1 MRRVTIVGGGLA
13 GLVAAIASA
22 EAGATVQLYEAH
34 QTLGGRARP
43 SGPPY
48 IAHDGPHVLYD
59 NGPLWA
65 WLAERDLIGPAA
77 RAPARAL
84 AAFRFRRQG
93 RLRRLPPA
101 GTVRLLANPSRV
113 APVDRDFHGWVAAH
127 YGQEAATAAANL
139 MGVATFDADP
149 GRLSAA
155 FVWERMRRVFGGLPP
170 AARYVRG
177 GWGTMLAR
185 MEARARELGIS
196 IELGSRV
203 DRLPEP
209 PVIVATSLAAARQL
223 LGDDTLHWDS
233 GRTVLLDLGLRRRR
247 GDAFVMSD
255 LDEAGWA
262 EDYAIPDPTV
272 APPGHSLVQAQM
284 PLRPGE
290 ASAAA
295 LKRLERLLDLG
306 YPAWQERVTWRRQ
319 GLANGRTGALDL
331 PGRTWRDRPAVDRG
345 DGVFLAGDMVA
356 APGLLSEV
364 SFASALQASHRA
376 LHQAGRV
383 TASPSPAGDRSGRGG
398 VWRPS
403 ADRCE
408 DPPHD
413 RLPLAARGSR
423 PAGDRRASSSLA
435 ELTHAP
441 PRQPAV

>member
-1 MRRVTIVGGGLA
+1 MDDSSHLRGISGMNQITIVGGGLA

-22 EAGATVQLYEAH
+22 EAGASVRLYEAH

-59 NGPLWA
+59 NGPLWD
-65 WLAERDLIGPAA
+65 WLAERGLIGPAA
-77 RAPARAL
+77 RIPVRAL
-84 AAFRFRRQG
+84 AAFRFRRHG
-93 RLRRLPPA
+93 RLRRLPHA
-101 GTVRLLANPSRV
+101 GIVRLLADRTRV
-113 APVDRDFHGWVAAH
+113 APVDRDFHGWVAAG
-127 YGQEAATAAANL
+127 YGEEAGRAASNL

-155 FVWERMRRVFGGLPP
+155 FMWERLRRVFGGLPP

-177 GWGTMLAR
+177 GWGTLLAR
-185 MEARARELGIS
+185 MEARARELGVS

-223 LGDDTLHWDS
+223 LGDDSLRWDS
-233 GRTVLLDLGLRRRR
+233 GRTLLLDLGLRRRR
-247 GDAFVMSD
+247 GDAFVISD

-290 ASAAA
+290 SSAAA
-295 LKRLERLLDLG
+295 LERLERLLDLG
-306 YPAWQERVTWRRQ
+306 HPGWAERQTWRRQ

-364 SFASALQASHRA
+364 SFASALQAS
-376 LHQAGRV
+376 
-383 TASPSPAGDRSGRGG
+383 
-398 VWRPS
+398 
-403 ADRCE
+403 
-408 DPPHD
+408 
-413 RLPLAARGSR
+413 
-423 PAGDRRASSSLA
+423 RRAQH
-435 ELTHAP
+435 HAP
-441 PRQPAV
+441 AIRR

>member
-1 MRRVTIVGGGLA
+1 MQPITIVGGGLG

-22 EAGATVQLYEAH
+22 EAGARVYLHEAH

-65 WLAERDLIGPAA
+65 WLTERDLIGPAA
-77 RAPARAL
+77 RTPVGAL

-93 RLRRLPPA
+93 RLRRLPHP
-101 GTVRLLANPSRV
+101 GIVRLLARPSRV
-113 APVDRDFHGWVAAH
+113 APVDQDFHGWVAAR
-127 YGQEAATAAANL
+127 YGDEAARVASNL

-170 AARYVRG
+170 AARYVSG
-177 GWGTMLAR
+177 GWAAMLAR
-185 MEARARELGIS
+185 MEARARELGVT

-209 PVIVATSLAAARQL
+209 PVIVATSLAAARRL
-223 LGDDTLHWDS
+223 LGDDSLCWES
-233 GRTVLLDLGLRRRR
+233 GRTLLLDLGLRRQR
-247 GDAFVMSD
+247 GDAFVLSD

-262 EDYAIPDPTV
+262 ERYTAPDASL

-290 ASAAA
+290 ASATG
-295 LKRLERLLDLG
+295 LQRLEAMLDLG
-306 YPAWQERVTWRRQ
+306 YPGWRRRQSWRRQ
-319 GLANGRTGALDL
+319 GIANGRTGALDL

-345 DGVFLAGDMVA
+345 GGVFLAGDMVA

-364 SFASALQASHRA
+364 SFASALHASHSA
-376 LHQAGRV
+376 LRQAGPV
-383 TASPSPAGDRSGRGG
+383 
-398 VWRPS
+398 
-403 ADRCE
+403 
-408 DPPHD
+408 
-413 RLPLAARGSR
+413 AR
-423 PAGDRRASSSLA
+423 
-435 ELTHAP
+435 
-441 PRQPAV
+441 